1 MNSIRKENFKINNI
15 IIVANN
21 EVQFDL
27 KNKY

>member
-21 EVQFDL
+21 EVRFDL

>member
-21 EVQFDL
+21 EVGFDL

>member
-15 IIVANN
+15 ILVENN
-21 EVQFDL
+21 EMRFDS